1 METRGVKLVASII
14 GSNVHLPI
22 AEVEETVYFMD
33 RQSTYQNFITH
44 DEYKPYFDVL
54 LWCWERQQ
62 EVGEE
67 AKSRILRHIDAK
79 LGLIN
84 LDSQLPDSNE
94 TSDEPMTAEALQEAI
109 QGRTFTSHP
118 PTSLKSMKN
127 KMLEQEPSNEQQD
140 DVFAAGLKDELA
152 EWEDVEET
160 EEGME
165 EGIEEVVEEVQ
176 EVDEVS
182 IKKPTA
188 SQGK

>member
-14 GSNVHLPI
+14 GGNIHLPI

-33 RQSTYQNFITH
+33 RQSAYQNFITH
-44 DEYKPYFDVL
+44 DEYEPLFDVL

-67 AKSRILRHIDAK
+67 ARSRIFRHIDAK
-79 LGLIN
+79 LGSAN

-94 TSDEPMTAEALQEAI
+94 TFDEPMTAEALQEAI
-109 QGRTFTSHP
+109 QGRTFTSYP

-165 EGIEEVVEEVQ
+165 EGTEEVVEEAQ

-188 SQGK
+188 SQGR